1 MITSCFGPQAF
12 LHRPMISI
20 GTASGSL
27 PTNTVQAVA
36 CMPGFSSEAFM
47 IWTGPVLGGL
57 VDELPAGA
65 ETAVA
70 ANARTAAAI
79 RVVICRSVLR
89 ILIVLLRRM
98 SDFGALSQRPAIA
111 TFTESTDIRNP
122 TSEIPLS
129 TYL

>member
-70 ANARTAAAI
+70 ASARTAAAI
-79 RVVICRSVLR
+79 RVVICRSGTPYFDCTMKKDVGCR
-89 ILIVLLRRM
+89 ISGGSSQLP
-98 SDFGALSQRPAIA
+98 ALA
-111 TFTESTDIRNP
+111 TFTESPDI
-122 TSEIPLS
+122 
-129 TYL
+129 